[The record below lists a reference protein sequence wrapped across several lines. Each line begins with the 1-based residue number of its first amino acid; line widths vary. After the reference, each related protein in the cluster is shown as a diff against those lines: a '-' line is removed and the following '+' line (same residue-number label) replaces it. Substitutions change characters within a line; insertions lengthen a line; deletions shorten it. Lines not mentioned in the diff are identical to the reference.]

1 MPATV
6 VTGQEPIVCFAF
18 QVAVNVLVSSFSA
31 VGPRVWEMMLS
42 ISCTP
47 SHRYL
52 RIPFPGEEQS
62 RPLMPSA
69 RSATNEPSW
78 GVPSVVSEVMVT
90 PG

>member
-1 MPATV
+1 MN
-6 VTGQEPIVCFAF
+6 E
-18 QVAVNVLVSSFSA
+18 LVSSFSA
-31 VGPRVWEMMLS
+31 VGPSTEAMMLS

-52 RIPFPGEEQS
+52 RIPFPPAGQS
-62 RPLMPSA
+62 RPPTPSA
-69 RSATNEPSW
+69 RSATNEPSC